1 MAVPQEEPRET
12 DELVNKVIHGDHH
25 ALAELF
31 EIYRERLRRIAM
43 FRMDPRI
50 AGRVDVDDVLQE
62 VYLNAAQRIGYALRE
77 ASGGL
82 FVWFRLLL
90 NQTLADLHRRHLG
103 AQSRDAARERSTR
116 FGSDPKATSFSM
128 SSALLGHLTS
138 PSQAMLRKE
147 LSEQLEAAL
156 ATMSDLDREV
166 LTLRHFEELSN
177 QETARLLGISEQG
190 ASLRYVR
197 ALARLKGVLQAIP
210 GLADSR

>member
-1 MAVPQEEPRET
+1 MTQAPDEPRET
-12 DELVNKVIHGDHH
+12 DELVNKIIHGDRH

-31 EIYRERLRRIAM
+31 EQYRERLRRIAM

-50 AGRVDVDDVLQE
+50 AGRVDVDDVLQD
-62 VYLNAAQRIGYALRE
+62 VYLNAEQRVGYAVRE

-82 FVWFRLLL
+82 FVWFRLIL

-103 AQSRDAARERSTR
+103 AQSRDAGRERSLR
-116 FGSDPKATSFSM
+116 IGGDPKVTSFSM

-147 LSEQLEAAL
+147 LSEQLDAAL
-156 ATMSDLDREV
+156 SSMSDLDREV
-166 LTLRHFEELSN
+166 LTLRHFEEMSN
-177 QETARLLGISEQG
+177 LETARLLGISEQG

-197 ALARLKGVLQAIP
+197 ALARLRRVLEAIP
-210 GLADSR
+210 GLTDGR